1 MKIMAIA
8 KPLQPLTPE
17 VLKPYM
23 GTEVGATLKLYLG
36 GKVEQFWFAD
46 QRGPIFLMNVD
57 TVDDA
62 KSVLGTLPLVAGG
75 VMDYELLP
83 VGPLMPLGRLL
94 PAE

>member
-1 MKIMAIA
+1 MKIIAIA

-23 GTEVGATLKLYLG
+23 GTEVGATLKLYLN
-36 GKVEQFWFAD
+36 GKVEQFWFAE

-57 TVDDA
+57 SPDDA
-62 KSVLGTLPLVAGG
+62 KSVLASLPLVAGS
-75 VMDYELLP
+75 VMDYELIP

-94 PAE
+94 PPE